1 MSFDFGGKRVLVT
14 GAGKGERFSMRM
26 CWIGNCRVCMGTL
39 AVARLY
45 KVFHHTKG
53 VWDMATEQFVAPHR
67 GVHTNHSAV
76 FSHTI
81 PEVCD

>member
-1 MSFDFGGKRVLVT
+1 MSFDFGGKRALVT

-53 VWDMATEQFVAPHR
+53 VWDMDIEQFVAIADSPQVLLWR
-67 GVHTNHSAV
+67 LLLLMS
-76 FSHTI
+76 
-81 PEVCD
+81 